1 MRYIADFHI
10 HSRFSRATSQEMN
23 IERLNFWAKV
33 KGVDI
38 LGTGDFTHPGWLA
51 ELKENLEEAEEGLFK
66 LKKSQDGVRFIL
78 TSEVSCVYS
87 KNGRVRKIHLIIFA
101 PSFSVVEKINA
112 QLSWSSNLKA
122 DGRPTLG
129 MDAKEVLK
137 IVLDASPECLVVPA
151 HVWTPWF
158 SLFGS
163 RSGFDSIEEC
173 FEEMSSYIFALE
185 TGLSSD
191 PEMNWRWSALDKYT
205 LISNSDSHSPQKIGR
220 EANIFEG
227 EEISYPLLIQAI
239 KNGGEKKDRLSLSM
253 TVEFF
258 PEEGK
263 YHYDGHRFCQVRL
276 SPKERK
282 KYGGICP
289 NCGKP
294 LTIGVLSRVDELSD
308 REKGEMPPKG
318 VPFKKIIPLMEIL
331 KEVKEYDS
339 NLLPPEKEYEK
350 LISYF
355 GNEFEIL
362 LSAPLEEMEK
372 FSPKLKEAIERMR
385 EGKVHILPGFDGEYG
400 KVQIF
405 GEEEKISSPSQK
417 TLF

>member
-1 MRYIADFHI
+1 M
-10 HSRFSRATSQEMN
+10 
-23 IERLNFWAKV
+23 
-33 KGVDI
+33 
-38 LGTGDFTHPGWLA
+38 
-51 ELKENLEEAEEGLFK
+51 
-66 LKKSQDGVRFIL
+66 
-78 TSEVSCVYS
+78 
-87 KNGRVRKIHLIIFA
+87 
-101 PSFSVVEKINA
+101 
-112 QLSWSSNLKA
+112 
-122 DGRPTLG
+122 
-129 MDAKEVLK
+129 LK

-263 YHYDGHRFCQVRL
+263 YHYDGHRFCQVRPV
-276 SPKERK
+276 S
-282 KYGGICP
+282 YTH
-289 NCGKP
+289 
-294 LTIGVLSRVDELSD
+294 LT
-308 REKGEMPPKG
+308 
-318 VPFKKIIPLMEIL
+318 
-331 KEVKEYDS
+331 
-339 NLLPPEKEYEK
+339 LPTK
-350 LISYF
+350 
-355 GNEFEIL
+355 
-362 LSAPLEEMEK
+362 A
-372 FSPKLKEAIERMR
+372 
-385 EGKVHILPGFDGEYG
+385 
-400 KVQIF
+400 
-405 GEEEKISSPSQK
+405 
-417 TLF
+417 